1 MSNLRQDHRRR
12 TSFLLTIGIVV
23 LGLVPMVWLFSYVLQ
38 SSSSKPIIVK
48 LDPIPMPD
56 LESLSPERRGRF
68 EAVQG
73 AIRHAWK
80 SYAERNLGFYNYP
93 TKSKDAKEPSLSFRT
108 RSNGTSNEQNIEP
121 VVRNSFLARHIPADD
136 WSPISQQGHD
146 WLFYAATLHDTL
158 DTLYLAG
165 LKDEFDFVVEN
176 CLSTDIQTTSLRP
189 TKTFE
194 YSLRIVGGLL
204 GAYSVSGDSR
214 LLQRAQAATDAL
226 LASPFHSSP
235 TPLPRMYDVLFPQS
249 GFSLYQLYARLY
261 QWGRDVFTNEHRYN
275 SLAGIG
281 SFALEFYFL
290 SQTVNDDKYRQAAD
304 AIFEH
309 ILKHQQADGS
319 IPTMWNVVTGKP
331 TSSHSSLGSG
341 SDSFYEYLLKVP
353 LWEGC
358 ELEGPHKWACPRL
371 EDSSKKLVNEM
382 LAAYEKVLH
391 GALPTKHVVFKE
403 DLLARRNK
411 SMNSRPRDNTLKKAD
426 VDVVAYPV
434 EAGDVFHHLL
444 CFLPGL
450 VALGASKATQPN
462 HRNEN
467 LQSSMELAKVL
478 VEGCNEMYTT
488 TATGIGPEELS
499 MHRWLEESERDFQ
512 GFQSGGGGTDTSYFL
527 RPEFLESVFVLYRLT
542 GDTKYQEMGWTVFER
557 IEKHCRTEFGY
568 SGLSN
573 VFLLPSNNEYRVDDM
588 PSYFLAETLKYLL
601 LLFGP
606 DNYVSLDDFVF
617 TTEAH
622 PLRRRAELVL
632 NKSSGIV
639 SKYTAGASIPIAWH
653 LWSLVLLT
661 AVLLVAVAVSSSALG
676 GSIDVSRLRSKHPP
690 LKKQ

>member
-1 MSNLRQDHRRR
+1 M
-12 TSFLLTIGIVV
+12 TIGMVV

-38 SSSSKPIIVK
+38 SSSRETTIVK
-48 LDPIPMPD
+48 IDPIPMPD
-56 LESLSPERRGRF
+56 LESLSPERKERF
-68 EAVQG
+68 QAVQG

-80 SYAERNLGFYNYP
+80 NYAERNLGFYNYP
-93 TKSKDAKEPSLSFRT
+93 TKTKYVKDTPSSFRT
-108 RSNGTSNEQNIEP
+108 TSKSISNEQKQNIKP

-146 WLFYAATLHDTL
+146 WLFYAASLHDAL

-165 LKDEFDFVVEN
+165 LKEEFDFVVEN

-194 YSLRIVGGLL
+194 YSLRVVGGLL
-204 GAYSVSGDSR
+204 GAYSVSGDVR
-214 LLQRAQAATDAL
+214 LLERAKAATDSL
-226 LASPFHSSP
+226 LSSPFRSSP

-249 GFSLYQLYARLY
+249 GFSLYQLYARIY
-261 QWGRDVFTNEHRYN
+261 QWGRDVFTNEHHYN

-319 IPTMWNVVTGKP
+319 IPTMWNVLTGKP

-358 ELEGPHKWACPRL
+358 ELEGPHKWTCPHL
-371 EDSSKKLVNEM
+371 EDSSKNLVNEM
-382 LAAYEKVLH
+382 LATYQKVLH
-391 GALPTKHVVFKE
+391 GALPTKHVVFKK

-411 SMNSRPRDNTLKKAD
+411 SMNLTPKDNTPNKAD
-426 VDVVAYPV
+426 MDVVAYPV

-450 VALGASKATQPN
+450 VALGASKETQSN

-467 LQSSMELAKVL
+467 MQSSMELAKVL

-488 TATGIGPEELS
+488 TATGIGPEEISL
-499 MHRWLEESERDFQ
+499 HRWLEESERDFQ
-512 GFQSGGGGTDTSYFL
+512 GFQLGEGGTDASYSL
-527 RPEFLESVFVLYRLT
+527 RPEFVESLFVLYRLT
-542 GDTKYQEMGWTVFER
+542 GDTKYQDVGWTVFER
-557 IEKHCRTEFGY
+557 IEQHCRTEYGY

-573 VFLLPSNNEYRVDDM
+573 VFLLPSNEEYRIDDM

-606 DNYVSLDDFVF
+606 DDYVSLDDFVF

-622 PLRRRAELVL
+622 PLRRRSQLVF
-632 NKSSGIV
+632 NKPNGLV
-639 SKYTAGASIPIAWH
+639 SQYTAGASVPIAWH
-653 LWSLVLLT
+653 LWSVVLLI
-661 AVLLVAVAVSSSALG
+661 AILLVTLAVSCNALRRSFVG
-676 GSIDVSRLRSKHPP
+676 NRLRSKHPP